1 MCISFEKEKQRCVV
15 CFDVEVRKD
24 MKLKDILRAVTVL
37 SHSADLETEVTDIT
51 NDSRAVESGCLFV
64 AVKGLTTDG
73 HKYIPMAMD
82 KGAAAVICQDIPE
95 GDVPYVQ
102 VADSRKALAMGA
114 TTFFGN
120 PSSQMKV
127 IGVTGTNGKTTTTS
141 LIKHVLEQAVG
152 AKVGMIGTN
161 GNWVGDV
168 MLPST
173 HTTPESR
180 DLQALFAKMLAAGC
194 THVVMEVSS
203 HALHQG
209 RVDGTDFDVGVFTN
223 LTQDHLDYH
232 VTMEHYAEAKAGLF
246 RRCKFGGVNADDP
259 WAETM
264 MDGAACPILTY
275 AVNSEADLVAE
286 NPVFRADGVSFDA
299 VYGGERHPVR
309 LAVPGTFSVY
319 NALTVLAAALQLGI
333 GLEAA
338 CEALSTAKG
347 VKGRVEVVPTD
358 GNYTILIDYAHT
370 PDALDNVLDSMRKVT
385 DGRLVVLFGC
395 GGDRDRTKRP
405 IMGRIAQSNAD
416 LVIVTSDNP
425 RTEDPMEII
434 DEILTG
440 MHKGLGPVQVIENR
454 PRAIEWAIEN
464 HEEGD
469 VIILAGKG
477 HEDYQIIGTTK
488 YHMDEREIVAEVLN
502 KRRERK

>member
-1 MCISFEKEKQRCVV
+1 
-15 CFDVEVRKD
+15 
-24 MKLKDILRAVTVL
+24 MKLKDILRDITVV
-37 SHSADLETEVTDIT
+37 SVCADLETEITDIT
-51 NDSRAVESGCLFV
+51 GDSRAVTPGCMFA
-64 AVKGLTTDG
+64 AVKGFTTDG
-73 HKYIPMAMD
+73 HQYIPQATE
-82 KGAAAVICQDIPE
+82 KGAAVILCQDVPAE
-95 GDVPYVQ
+95 EVPYVQ
-102 VADSRKALAMGA
+102 VADSRKAMAMCA
-114 TTFFGN
+114 KAFFGD
-120 PSSQMKV
+120 PSSKMKV
-127 IGVTGTNGKTTTTS
+127 IGITGTNGKTTTTS
-141 LIKHVLEQAVG
+141 LLKHVLEQAVG

-161 GNWVGDV
+161 GNWVGDE

-180 DLQALFAKMLAAGC
+180 DLQALFGRMVEAGC
-194 THVVMEVSS
+194 THAVMEVSS

-232 VTMEHYAEAKAGLF
+232 VTMEAYAEAKAGLF
-246 RRCKFGGVNADDP
+246 RRCKLGGVNVDDP
-259 WAETM
+259 WGEVILQN
-264 MDGAACPILTY
+264 AACPICTY
-275 AVNSEADLVAE
+275 AVNSEADLMAE
-286 NPVFRADGVSFDA
+286 NVVFRADGVRFDA
-299 VYGGERHPVR
+299 VYGGNRVPVR
-309 LAVPGTFSVY
+309 LGIPGTFSVY

-338 CEALSTAKG
+338 CEALNTAKG

-358 GNYTILIDYAHT
+358 GDYTILIDYAHT

-385 DGRLVVLFGC
+385 EGRLVVLFGC

-405 IMGRIAQSNAD
+405 IMGRIAQANAD

-454 PRAIEWAIEN
+454 PKAIEWAIEN
-464 HEEGD
+464 HEDGD
-469 VIILAGKG
+469 VIVLAGKG

-502 KRRERK
+502 RRRERK

>member
-1 MCISFEKEKQRCVV
+1 
-15 CFDVEVRKD
+15 
-24 MKLKDILRAVTVL
+24 MKLKDILREITVL
-37 SHSADLETEVTDIT
+37 SVSADLETEITDIT
-51 NDSRAVESGCLFV
+51 GDSRAVSPGCIFA

-73 HKYIPMAMD
+73 HQYIPQAVQ
-82 KGAAAVICQDIPE
+82 KGAAVVLCQDVPAV
-95 GDVPYVQ
+95 DVPYVQ

-114 TTFFGN
+114 KAFFDD
-120 PSSQMKV
+120 PSSKMKV
-127 IGVTGTNGKTTTTS
+127 IGITGTNGKTTTTS
-141 LIKHVLEQAVG
+141 LLKHVLEQAVG

-161 GNWVGDV
+161 GNWVGDE

-173 HTTPESR
+173 HTTPETR
-180 DLQALFAKMLAAGC
+180 DLQALFGRMVEAGC
-194 THVVMEVSS
+194 THAVMEVSS

-232 VTMEHYAEAKAGLF
+232 VTMEAYAEAKAGLF
-246 RRCKFGGVNADDP
+246 RRCKLGGVNADDP
-259 WAETM
+259 WAESM
-264 MDGAACPILTY
+264 MKNATCPICTY

-286 NPVFRADGVSFDA
+286 NVVFRADGVCFDA
-299 VYGGERHPVR
+299 VYEGKRVPVQ
-309 LAVPGTFSVY
+309 LGIPGTFSVY
-319 NALTVLAAALQLGI
+319 NGLTVLAAALQLGI
-333 GLEAA
+333 GLETA
-338 CEALSTAKG
+338 CEALNTAKG

-358 GNYTILIDYAHT
+358 GDYTILIDYAHT

-385 DGRLVVLFGC
+385 QGRLVVLFGC
-395 GGDRDRTKRP
+395 GGDRDRTKRS
-405 IMGRIAQSNAD
+405 IMGRIAQANAD

-454 PRAIEWAIEN
+454 PKAIEWAIEH
-464 HEEGD
+464 HEDGD
-469 VIILAGKG
+469 VIVLAGKG

-488 YHMDEREIVAEVLN
+488 HHMDEREIVAEVLN
-502 KRRERK
+502 RRRERK